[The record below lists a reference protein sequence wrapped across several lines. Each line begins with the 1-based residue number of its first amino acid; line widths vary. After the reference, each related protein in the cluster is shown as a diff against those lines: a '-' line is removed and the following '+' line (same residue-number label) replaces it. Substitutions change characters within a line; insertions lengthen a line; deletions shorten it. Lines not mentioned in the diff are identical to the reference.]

1 MPTRR
6 VVASRSGSDRRD
18 AASDNAGSSQL
29 AFEVVD
35 ATMICSAAVPAKKET
50 STTLRMSTAPN
61 LFCPK
66 YFSRGVHALYKI
78 SRTAELKPAPRYS
91 GR

>member
-6 VVASRSGSDRRD
+6 VVASRSSSDRRD

-35 ATMICSAAVPAKKET
+35 ATMICSAAVPAKN
-50 STTLRMSTAPN
+50 RDQ
-61 LFCPK
+61 
-66 YFSRGVHALYKI
+66 
-78 SRTAELKPAPRYS
+78 RYS
-91 GR
+91 THVDRTESCSPTHLARHCARNIFLAACTLCTKYPAQQS